1 MRRLLVAAFG
11 LLVLAA
17 VGWSVL
23 QKERILR
30 DGEVL
35 LVPLGP
41 RDPRSLM
48 QGDYMVL
55 RYDVPDRI
63 NAAARQRGQRRG
75 LLVVQRDLEGRASFQ
90 RLHEEGE
97 ELTARERLVKYVWR
111 GNRVDVGAP
120 SFFFQEGA
128 ADRYTAARFGEL
140 RLAEDGST
148 VLVGL
153 RDAQLNPLGGEEQE
167 PADDDGGEDEGS

>member
-1 MRRLLVAAFG
+1 MRRAAVAALG

-17 VGWSVL
+17 VGWAIAG
-23 QKERILR
+23 KERVLR
-30 DGEVL
+30 EGELL

-63 NAAARQRGQRRG
+63 DEAARRRGERRG
-75 LLVVQRDLEGRASFQ
+75 LLVVRRDSEGRASFV

-97 ELTARERLVKYVWR
+97 ELATRDRLVEYVWR
-111 GNRVDVGAP
+111 GSRVDVGAP
-120 SFFFQEGA
+120 SYFFPEGTGELY
-128 ADRYTAARFGEL
+128 RAARFGEL
-140 RLAEDGST
+140 RLAEDGGT

-153 RDAQLNPLGGEEQE
+153 RDEQLRPLPLAGTE
-167 PADDDGGEDEGS
+167 EDEEANP

>member
-1 MRRLLVAAFG
+1 MRRAAVAALG

-17 VGWSVL
+17 IGCSIAG
-23 QKERILR
+23 KERILR
-30 DGEVL
+30 EGERL

-63 NAAARQRGQRRG
+63 VEAARQRGKRRG
-75 LLVVQRDLEGRASFQ
+75 LLVMRRDSEGRASFV

-97 ELTARERLVKYVWR
+97 ELAPRDRLVEYVWR
-111 GNRVDVGAP
+111 GDRVDVGAP
-120 SFFFQEGA
+120 SYFFPEGSGEKY
-128 ADRYTAARFGEL
+128 RSARFGEL
-140 RLAEDGST
+140 RLGADGET

-153 RDAQLNPLGGEEQE
+153 RDDQLRPLPLEESGKGEGG
-167 PADDDGGEDEGS
+167 S